1 MPFRKDKAFLN
12 NMEIENKGV
21 ETTIENAPTQSEA
34 SVTHNTEEVDYEAII
49 AEKDRQLAKV
59 NEEKENY
66 RKGMLKAKGKL
77 PEDGQMDN
85 DSPEELDYIIERKVA
100 EKLLST
106 REAQIQAERDAAM
119 KAVLKRN
126 KELETALKNRSQVT
140 SITGIGSNQEQP
152 IGKSDDYF
160 SNDQI
165 KALRAKGYDD
175 KKIEQI
181 KINARKASGLLK

>member
-1 MPFRKDKAFLN
+1 
-12 NMEIENKGV
+12 MEIENKGV

-85 DSPEELDYIIERKVA
+85 DSPEELDSIIERKVA

-119 KAVLKRN
+119 KAVLRRN

-181 KINARKASGLLK
+181 KINARKASGLPK